1 MLLNYLDTVF
11 KQLTELTDT
20 MNELDYC
27 KPLSLLSD
35 NTVGKH
41 IRHIIEFFECFD
53 EGCKTGVVDYDKRER
68 NIEIEVSPIYASTK
82 LNDLYDSISSVNSN
96 IPLKL
101 NSMLTGEMPEES
113 SPIATSFKRELI
125 YTLEHAIHHMAII
138 EIGIK
143 QELKHFNLP
152 ENFGVAFSTIS
163 YREEEC
169 VQ

>member
-11 KQLTELTDT
+11 KQLTQLTDNI
-20 MNELDYC
+20 NELDYC
-27 KPLSLLSD
+27 KKLTVLSD

-68 NIEIEVSPIYASTK
+68 NAEIEQSPIYASTK
-82 LNDLYDSISSVNSN
+82 LNDLYDSISSINSN
-96 IPLKL
+96 MPLKL
-101 NSMLTGEMPEES
+101 NSILTGEMPDGN
-113 SPIATSFKRELI
+113 SPVATSFKRELI

-143 QELKHFNLP
+143 QELKHIHLP
-152 ENFGVAFSTIS
+152 DNFGIAFSTVS